1 MRRIILGFLFILVIL
16 FAFFAINEFLEI
28 TQFWPKIDDI
38 FGTFYGKVV
47 CK

>member
-1 MRRIILGFLFILVIL
+1 MRRIILGFLFILVLL
-16 FAFFAINEFLEI
+16 FAFFKIIEFFEI